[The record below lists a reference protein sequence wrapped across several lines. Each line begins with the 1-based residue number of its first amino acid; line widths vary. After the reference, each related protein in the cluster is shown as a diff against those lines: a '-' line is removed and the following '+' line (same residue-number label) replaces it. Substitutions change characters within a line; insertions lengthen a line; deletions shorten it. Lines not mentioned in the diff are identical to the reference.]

1 MIFATVGTQLPFDRL
16 LAGLNSWAARN
27 PGVPVFAQTGTS
39 RGRFPHLDTVNHLS
53 QPDFA
58 TRFSAARLIVSHAGM
73 GTILSAAE
81 LGKPLILMPRRLK
94 FDEHRTDHQQ
104 DTAAEMARLSNV
116 AVVADGEALHQALDR
131 ALAQGFPLARS
142 GAETSSPKLEPLLDV
157 IRDFVWE
164 PSTVQ
169 RGLS

>member
-16 LAGLNSWAARN
+16 LAGLNNWAARN
-27 PGVPVFAQTGTS
+27 PVVPVFAQTGAS
-39 RGRFPHLDTVNHLS
+39 QRKFDHIDTVEHLS
-53 QPDFA
+53 QSEFA

-94 FDEHRTDHQQ
+94 FGEHRTDHQQ
-104 DTAAEMARLSNV
+104 DTATEMAHLSNV
-116 AVVADGEALHQALDR
+116 TVVADGEALHEALDR
-131 ALAQGFPLARS
+131 ALVQGFPVAKS
-142 GAETSSPKLEPLLDV
+142 EADTVSPKLEPLLNV

-164 PSTVQ
+164 QPTAQ
-169 RGLS
+169 RGA